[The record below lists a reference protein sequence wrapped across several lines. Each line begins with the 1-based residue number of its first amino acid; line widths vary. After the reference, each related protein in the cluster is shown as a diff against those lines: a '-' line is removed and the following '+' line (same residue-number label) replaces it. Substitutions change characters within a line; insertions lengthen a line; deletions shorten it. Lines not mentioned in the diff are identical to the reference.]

1 LNIVIDV
8 EKEKRQSLPGGDV
21 VGIASCASST
31 KWKVLGILDSRK
43 ILDGFIGVLL
53 PWNYTLDSH
62 EESSDSKS
70 SDREIITVLN
80 RVKLTFC

>member
-1 LNIVIDV
+1 M
-8 EKEKRQSLPGGDV
+8 

-62 EESSDSKS
+62 EQWSHSESSDH
-70 SDREIITVLN
+70 EAITVLN
-80 RVKLTFC
+80 SVKLIFR

>member
-8 EKEKRQSLPGGDV
+8 EKEKRQPLPGGDV

-31 KWKVLGILDSRK
+31 KWKVLGIVDSRK

-53 PWNYTLDSH
+53 PWN
-62 EESSDSKS
+62 
-70 SDREIITVLN
+70 
-80 RVKLTFC
+80 